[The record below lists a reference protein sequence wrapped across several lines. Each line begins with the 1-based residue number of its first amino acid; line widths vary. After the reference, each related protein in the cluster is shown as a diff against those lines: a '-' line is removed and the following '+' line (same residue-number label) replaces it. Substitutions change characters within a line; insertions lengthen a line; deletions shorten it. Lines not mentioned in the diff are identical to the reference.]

1 MAVLEALYVFLK
13 SWYTYASTN
22 FEMILP
28 CGGKWIPLDDI
39 VIMQLSLRGLE
50 AESLFNEFKQVL
62 QAFNIS
68 RSETE
73 TLINTIEASYSK
85 ELENLLRKR
94 LSKLS
99 ESESELLEFFASY
112 YFYVEEGRN
121 YLYYSIFDKLK
132 NILGEDANKLY
143 NILVGKGLVIIHG
156 YRSITDK
163 RVIDHIGVYVPPWS
177 RKYLKE
183 KFDEYLAKQELKSKE
198 IIQKLEEKK
207 TCPVCGKNIVED
219 EEHTSVYGFNLHWK
233 CYEKWKRKVKNIL
246 PSLPETFSKEEKI
259 LIAEFQALEV
269 IKGQYLYEQT
279 VSEGKGTH
287 PYIGKKRIDLVIK
300 TKEADWVIEAE
311 KELNYQALGQIL
323 VYSTLW
329 QALNPKR
336 QIVNAILVE
345 TVLGKDILKTAKT

>member
-112 YFYVEEGRN
+112 YFYVEEERN

-183 KFDEYLAKQELKSKE
+183 KFDKYLAKQELKSKE
-198 IIQKLEEKK
+198 IIQKL
-207 TCPVCGKNIVED
+207 D
-219 EEHTSVYGFNLHWK
+219 
-233 CYEKWKRKVKNIL
+233 
-246 PSLPETFSKEEKI
+246 
-259 LIAEFQALEV
+259 
-269 IKGQYLYEQT
+269 
-279 VSEGKGTH
+279 
-287 PYIGKKRIDLVIK
+287 
-300 TKEADWVIEAE
+300 EAE
-311 KELNYQALGQIL
+311 QDIKEGRIRKWEEFIKEIE
-323 VYSTLW
+323 S
-329 QALNPKR
+329 
-336 QIVNAILVE
+336 
-345 TVLGKDILKTAKT
+345 KT